1 MSENIKERYV
11 DGIGKIHFIGGMIRF
26 DLYSFQ
32 PSEEITDEDEKKDTT
47 PPPPTPIIAERLI
60 MSPNGFLASYDAMVN
75 MINRLT
81 EAGVISKREAD
92 EREGEPIVETPT
104 AEMTAKYKLR
114 NY

>member
-1 MSENIKERYV
+1 MRETIKERYV
-11 DGIGKIHFIGGMIRF
+11 DGIGKIHFVGGMIRF

-32 PSEEITDEDEKKDTT
+32 PSEEVTTDENDKDAT

-92 EREGEPIVETPT
+92 EREGEPAAETPT
-104 AEMTAKYKLR
+104 TETTAE
-114 NY
+114 

>member
-11 DGIGKIHFIGGMIRF
+11 DGIGKIHFVGGMIRF

-32 PSEEITDEDEKKDTT
+32 PSEEVTTDENDKDAT

-92 EREGEPIVETPT
+92 EREGEPAAETPT
-104 AEMTAKYKLR
+104 TETTAE
-114 NY
+114 

>member
-1 MSENIKERYV
+1 MSENVKERYV

-32 PSEEITDEDEKKDTT
+32 PSEEATTDENDKDAN

-60 MSPNGFLASYDAMVN
+60 MSPNGFLASYDAMCN

-92 EREGEPIVETPT
+92 ERKGEPAAETPT
-104 AEMTAKYKLR
+104 TETTAE
-114 NY
+114 

>member
-11 DGIGKIHFIGGMIRF
+11 DGIGKIHFVGGMIRF

-32 PSEEITDEDEKKDTT
+32 PSEETTDENDKDAT

-75 MINRLT
+75 MINRLQ
-81 EAGVISKREAD
+81 EAGVISKRED
-92 EREGEPIVETPT
+92 DT
-104 AEMTAKYKLR
+104 AETNNVTVDTSNTEKTK
-114 NY
+114 

>member
-11 DGIGKIHFIGGMIRF
+11 DGIGKIHFVGGMIRF

-32 PSEEITDEDEKKDTT
+32 PSEEVTTDENDKDAT

-81 EAGVISKREAD
+81 EAGVISKREVD
-92 EREGEPIVETPT
+92 EREGEPAAETPT
-104 AEMTAKYKLR
+104 TETTAE
-114 NY
+114 